1 MKRVNTVLCIAF
13 AGLFFFGGCTLAP
26 KYTRPDLPIP
36 EEWPTGS
43 SYNDA
48 LVSANAAS
56 VVDMPWKEVFPDA
69 RLQRVIDMALE
80 GNRDLRIAV
89 LNVERARALYGV
101 QRAELLPTIEATGR
115 GSVRQVP
122 ADLSGVNRIVRP
134 EEYSVN
140 LGLTSW
146 EIDFFGRIRS
156 LKDAALEQY
165 LASEQARRSAR
176 ILLVSGIANAYFS
189 LAADQETLK
198 LALSTIETQQAV
210 YDLIKKRFD
219 VGVSPELDLRQA
231 QTRVDAARADAA
243 FYTRKVAQDRNAL
256 DLLVGTRVPDDLF
269 PEDLDSIVPPADIVA
284 GLPSEVLLR
293 RPDIMQAENLLRAA
307 NANIGA
313 ARAALFPRISLTAS
327 LGTASA
333 DLSRLFGSGQGVWEF
348 TPKAVLP
355 IFDAR
360 AWAALDVVKAEREI
374 LKAQY
379 EKAVQTAFR
388 EVADA
393 LAIGGTIE
401 EQFAAQKS
409 FTEAVADTY
418 RLSNLRY
425 EKGIDSFLGVLDAQR
440 SLYAA
445 QQALIS
451 TRLACLSARITFY
464 AILGGG
470 DETPDTSR

>member
-1 MKRVNTVLCIAF
+1 MNRVNTVLCVAF
-13 AGLFFFGGCTLAP
+13 AGLFFLCGCTLAP
-26 KYTRPDLPIP
+26 KYTRPESPIP
-36 EEWPTGS
+36 GEWPTGPA
-43 SYNDA
+43 YDNA
-48 LVSANAAS
+48 PIVAGVASA
-56 VVDMPWKEVFPDA
+56 VDMPWTEVFPDA
-69 RLQRVIDMALE
+69 RLQRVIDMALA
-80 GNRDLRIAV
+80 GNRDLRIAA

-101 QRAELLPTIEATGR
+101 QRAGLLPTIEVTGR

-122 ADLSGVNRIVRP
+122 ADLSGVGRVTRP

-140 LGLTSW
+140 VGVSSW

-165 LASEQARRSAR
+165 FASEQARRSVR
-176 ILLVSGIANAYFS
+176 ILMVSGVANAYFS
-189 LAADQETLK
+189 LAADRETLK
-198 LALSTIETQQAV
+198 LSLSTIETQQAA

-231 QTRVDAARADAA
+231 QTRVDAARADVA
-243 FYTRKVAQDRNAL
+243 FYTRKVAQGRNAL
-256 DLLVGTRVPDDLF
+256 DLLVGEKVPEELF
-269 PEDLDSIVPPADIVA
+269 PEDLDSIVPPADIAA
-284 GLPSEVLLR
+284 GLPSEALLR

-313 ARAALFPRISLTAS
+313 ARAALFPRITLTAS
-327 LGTASA
+327 YGTASA
-333 DLSRLFGSGQGVWEF
+333 DLDKLFGNGQGTWNFAPQVI
-348 TPKAVLP
+348 LP

-360 AWAALDVVKAEREI
+360 AWAALSVIKVEREI

-379 EKAVQTAFR
+379 EKAIQAAFR

-409 FTEAVADTY
+409 FTEAVAETY
-418 RLSNLRY
+418 RLSSLRY

-440 SLYAA
+440 SFYAA

-451 TRLACLSARITFY
+451 TRLACLAARVTFY

-470 DETPDTSR
+470 DEVPTASR